1 MKETFEK
8 IIKKLKKT
16 WNIEFPILTTP
27 LIKLE
32 DAIKAVEQVAAEY
45 NNGWI
50 PVEERLPEE
59 NTNVIACFAHGTVT
73 EMYFYD
79 GIFHGVY
86 DYTTKVIIAW
96 QPLPEPY
103 QKGESERHRCDCDM
117 NCGNCEHQAEC
128 DEFSL

>member
-59 NTNVIACFAHGTVT
+59 NTDVIAYLAHGTV
-73 EMYFYD
+73 EEVYFGD
-79 GIFHGVY
+79 GMFHGVY
-86 DYTTKVIIAW
+86 EYAMKGVIAW

-103 QKGESERHRCDCDM
+103 QRGESEKRRYDCDM
-117 NCGNCEHQAEC
+117 NCRHCEHQAEC